1 MPVLAVLLLSA
12 YQCAGQSNHFDRI
25 EPKLSNWKT
34 QDAIDSILAV
44 PYHEMVSDF
53 DKSLFMMQKAYI
65 WSGEIN
71 YPIGKGKSA
80 HQLSIVH
87 YLKGQYDSS
96 AFYNIKAQEIFE
108 AAKLPI
114 ELGNVVCSYGYSIK
128 RRNLP
133 EAFKLMRKGI
143 RVLEKEKS
151 QGSLTSAYDN
161 FGVLH
166 EMNDNLDSATF
177 YYSKALSLKENLA
190 DSIGIP
196 YSLNNLGGVM
206 AMRGDY
212 EGALPY
218 FERALHIRENLNDDF
233 GVAESQSLFGD
244 LYLQWDKFTEAIGWF
259 QQSNIGC
266 SQLNYPFLK
275 QHNLEQLSTCF
286 EKTGRNDL
294 ALLTLR
300 ESDAIGDSLLN
311 EKNLKQIN
319 ELEQKFKSAE
329 KDKSIAQLEE
339 KNLRRQRYLLIIAGL
354 LVLVGFSALLYIQ
367 IQKRKARAQRDKA
380 IIEERERGL
389 DAVFQATEDER
400 RRIAKDL
407 HDGISQQLSG
417 LRLSFESLSID
428 LSTKAPEQAQR
439 IEKLNSVLDET
450 CNEVRSISHQ
460 MMPKAL
466 SETGLLAAIDDMLS
480 KSLGLTPIQ
489 FRLEHFKVEG
499 KRFNEKVELGV
510 FRVCQELVNNIMK
523 HSGATEVVVQLF
535 LSKNNL
541 VMIVEDNGK
550 GFGESSK
557 RDGIGLTNITSRINT
572 VDGEVT
578 WEPGPQQGTVATVR
592 VPLGAE

>member
-1 MPVLAVLLLSA
+1 M
-12 YQCAGQSNHFDRI
+12 H
-25 EPKLSNWKT
+25 
-34 QDAIDSILAV
+34 
-44 PYHEMVSDF
+44 
-53 DKSLFMMQKAYI
+53 KAHN

-71 YPIGKGKSA
+71 YAPGAGKSA

-87 YLKGQYDSS
+87 YLQGHYDSA
-96 AFYNIKAQEIFE
+96 AFYNIKAQQIFE
-108 AAKLPI
+108 EAKLPV
-114 ELGNVVCSYGYSIK
+114 ELGDVVCSYGYSIK

-143 RVLEKEKS
+143 NLLES
-151 QGSLTSAYDN
+151 AGARANLMAAYDN

-166 EMNDNLDSATF
+166 EMDGDLDSATF
-177 YYSKALSLKENLA
+177 YYSKSLGIKEERA
-190 DSIGIP
+190 DSVGIP

-206 AMRGDY
+206 AMRGRY
-212 EGALPY
+212 EEALPY
-218 FERALHIRENLNDDF
+218 FERALRIRENLNDRF

-244 LYLQWDKFTEAIGWF
+244 LYLQWNKHAEAITWL
-259 QQSNIGC
+259 QRSNVGC
-266 SQLNYPFLK
+266 NEINYPFLK
-275 QHNLEQLSTCF
+275 QHNLEQLSLCF
-286 EKTGRNDL
+286 EKTGKHDL
-294 ALLTLR
+294 ALASLR
-300 ESDAIGDSLLN
+300 ESDAIEDSLLN

-319 ELEQKFKSAE
+319 ELELKFKSAE

-339 KNLRRQRYLLIIAGL
+339 KNLRRQRYILIIAAL
-354 LVLVGFSALLYIQ
+354 LVLVGLSALLYVQ
-367 IQKRKARAQRDKA
+367 IQKRKARALRDKA

-389 DAVFQATEDER
+389 EAVFQATEDER

-417 LRLSFESLSID
+417 LRLSFEGLSID
-428 LSTKAPEQAQR
+428 LFNKAPEQAER
-439 IEKLNSVLDET
+439 IEKLNKILDET

-466 SETGLLAAIDDMLS
+466 AETGLLPAIQDMLA
-480 KSLGLTPIQ
+480 KSLGLTSIQ

-535 LSKNNL
+535 ISKNNL

-550 GFGESSK
+550 GFGQSGK
-557 RDGIGLTNITSRINT
+557 RDGIGLTNITSRIHT

-592 VPLGAE
+592 VPLTAE

>member
-1 MPVLAVLLLSA
+1 MPVCAVLLFSA
-12 YQCAGQSNHFDRI
+12 FECVGQADHFTRI
-25 EPKLSNWKT
+25 EPKLSQWKT
-34 QDAIDSILAV
+34 QDAVDSILAV

-53 DKSLFMMQKAYI
+53 DKSLFMMQKAYA

-71 YPIGKGKSA
+71 YPKGKGKSA

-108 AAKLPI
+108 AAKMPV
-114 ELGNVVCSYGYSIK
+114 ELADVVCTYGYSIK

-133 EAFKLMRKGI
+133 EAFKFMRRGINLLESENARPNLMA
-143 RVLEKEKS
+143 
-151 QGSLTSAYDN
+151 AYDN

-166 EMNDNLDSATF
+166 EMQGDLDSATF
-177 YYSKALSLKENLA
+177 YYSSSLAIKEERA
-190 DSIGIP
+190 DSVGIP

-206 AMRGDY
+206 AMQGNY

-218 FERALHIRENLNDDF
+218 FERALRIRKNLNDEF
-233 GVAESQSLFGD
+233 GVAESQCLFGD
-244 LYLQWDKFTEAIGWF
+244 LYLEWKKYDEAIEWYL
-259 QQSNIGC
+259 QSNVGC
-266 SQLNYPFLK
+266 TQLNYPFLK
-275 QHNLEQLSTCF
+275 QHNLEQLSKCY
-286 EKTGRNDL
+286 EKIGKNDL

-300 ESDAIGDSLLN
+300 ESDAIEDSLLN

-339 KNLRRQRYLLIIAGL
+339 KNLRRQRYILIIASL
-354 LVLVGFSALLYIQ
+354 LVLVGLCALLYVQ
-367 IQKRKARAQRDKA
+367 IQKRKARAMRDKA

-389 DAVFQATEDER
+389 AAVFQATEDER

-428 LSTKAPEQAQR
+428 LSSKAPEQSSR
-439 IEKLNSVLDET
+439 IEKLNKVLDET

-466 SETGLLAAIDDMLS
+466 AETGLLAAIDDMLN
-480 KSLGLTPIQ
+480 KSLGLTSIQ

-535 LSKNNL
+535 ISKNNL
-541 VMIVEDNGK
+541 VMIVEDNGR

-592 VPLGAE
+592 VPLSV